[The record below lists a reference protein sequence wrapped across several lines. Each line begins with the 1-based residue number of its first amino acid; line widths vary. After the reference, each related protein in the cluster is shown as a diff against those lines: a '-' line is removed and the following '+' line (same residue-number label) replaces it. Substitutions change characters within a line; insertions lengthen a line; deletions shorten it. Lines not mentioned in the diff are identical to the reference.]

1 MPNKVRVNKKADYA
15 LAFSSRREDILSLYE
30 RVSLGE
36 LGHTISQTTDAYTKR
51 IAFFSG
57 LEVKQSNGG
66 NTEALAQLSIWLTAG
81 LEKTRLLGALG
92 GQMSRIDQLQP
103 VIGWTVIGHDWHT
116 YIAFRA
122 VNEGQDRVVSK
133 LLPEWNTNELICGL
147 KYVEGPIESL
157 TASTRT
163 YYGIF
168 KLLDLICRVS
178 QHAENVYWPWLRDKI
193 LEPML

>member
-1 MPNKVRVNKKADYA
+1 
-15 LAFSSRREDILSLYE
+15 
-30 RVSLGE
+30 VSLGG
-36 LGHTISQTTDAYTKR
+36 LGHTISQTTDAYTKC
-51 IAFFSG
+51 IALFSG
-57 LEVKQSNGG
+57 LEVKQSNGV

-81 LEKTRLLGALG
+81 LEKTRLLGASS
-92 GQMSRIDQLQP
+92 GQTSRIDQLQP
-103 VIGWTVIGHDWHT
+103 MIGWTVIGHDWHT

-122 VNEGQDRVVSK
+122 IHEGQDRVVIT
-133 LLPEWNTNELICGL
+133 LLPTCNHNELICGI

-168 KLLDLICRVS
+168 KILDLICRVS
-178 QHAENVYWPWLRDKI
+178 QYAGDVYWPWLRDKI

>member
-1 MPNKVRVNKKADYA
+1 MPNKARVSKKVDYA
-15 LAFSSRREDILSLYE
+15 LAFSTRREDVFSIYE
-30 RVSLGE
+30 RVSLGG

-51 IAFFSG
+51 IALFSG

-81 LEKTRLLGALG
+81 LEKTRLLSALSG
-92 GQMSRIDQLQP
+92 RSSVIDELRP
-103 VIGWTVIGHDWHT
+103 MMGWTVIGHDWHT

-122 VNEGQDRVVSK
+122 IHEGQDRVVGK
-133 LLPEWNTNELICGL
+133 LSPICELNQLTCGL

-168 KLLDLICRVS
+168 KLLDLISRVS
-178 QHAENVYWPWLRDKI
+178 QYAGDVYWPWLRDDI